1 MISGREGNVHDAW
14 QLIVGGEV
22 KDVSA
27 LNFYINY
34 SSLAGSYHI
43 LKYFDG

>member
-1 MISGREGNVHDAW
+1 MISGREGNVHYAW
-14 QLIVGGEV
+14 QLIVEGEI

-43 LKYFDG
+43 LKYFDE